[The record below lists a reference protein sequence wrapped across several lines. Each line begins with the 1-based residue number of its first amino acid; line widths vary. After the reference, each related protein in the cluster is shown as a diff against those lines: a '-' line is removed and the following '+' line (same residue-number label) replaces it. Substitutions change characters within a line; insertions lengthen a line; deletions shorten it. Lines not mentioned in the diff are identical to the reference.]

1 MATSGDPL
9 TDLGTVLAYWVD
21 REDPDELQKIHWC
34 PSTAAGSLTRAQLV
48 ERYARTTG
56 CDVSAMV
63 FYLAFARFKV
73 AVIFQQIFY
82 RYHEGV
88 TKDPR
93 FSLMPEVVKVLFRSS
108 LHSSETG
115 LILPFLIPEMQLHT
129 ICRVCLALFKIVKD
143 NSF

>member
-56 CDVSAMV
+56 RDVSAMV

-73 AVIFQQIFY
+73 AGIVQQIYFP
-82 RYHEGV
+82 YHAGL
-88 TKDPR
+88 TKCPR
-93 FSLMPEVVKVLFRSS
+93 FALMPGGVKVFVR
-108 LHSSETG
+108 
-115 LILPFLIPEMQLHT
+115 
-129 ICRVCLALFKIVKD
+129 A
-143 NSF
+143 

>member
-34 PSTAAGSLTRAQLV
+34 PSTAAGSLTRVQLV

-56 CDVSAMV
+56 RDVSAMG

-73 AVIFQQIFY
+73 AVIFHQIYFHY
-82 RYHEGV
+82 QEGSR
-88 TKDPR
+88 KEPR
-93 FSLMPEVVKVLFRSS
+93 FVF
-108 LHSSETG
+108 
-115 LILPFLIPEMQLHT
+115 LP
-129 ICRVCLALFKIVKD
+129 ALV
-143 NSF
+143 

>member
-1 MATSGDPL
+1 MATIGDPL

-56 CDVSAMV
+56 RDVSAMV

-73 AVIFQQIFY
+73 AVIFPHLFFRISQ
-82 RYHEGV
+82 GP
-88 TKDPR
+88 TKGR
-93 FSLMPEVVKVLFRSS
+93 RIVCFPEIV
-108 LHSSETG
+108 HG
-115 LILPFLIPEMQLHT
+115 L
-129 ICRVCLALFKIVKD
+129 
-143 NSF
+143 